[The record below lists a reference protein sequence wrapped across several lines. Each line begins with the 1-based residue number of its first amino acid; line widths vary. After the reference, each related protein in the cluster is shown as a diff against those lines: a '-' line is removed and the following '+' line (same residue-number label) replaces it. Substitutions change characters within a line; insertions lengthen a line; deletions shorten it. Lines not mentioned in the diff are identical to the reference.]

1 VAVSVLRGYWSA
13 ALLGLA
19 AVVLL
24 VLGAPAKA
32 ALAGAGFALA
42 GAAVTR
48 AIDLAKERRAE
59 AAQADAN
66 RRRDLDE
73 TRRVA
78 YMALQ
83 ANSRAPELVATIVN
97 ALAYHGLAVD
107 PEEAARHV
115 QNLVSNMPIDR
126 DRSQRWLQEQIDRI
140 TAELGSLADAGHL
153 TRRPLAD
160 TRALVSRRAC
170 HYVSR
175 SAAPG
180 SCRGR
185 YHTDQQPGAAAQHR
199 QVTSTAPAC
208 GWGPAGLPA
217 QCSK

>member
-1 VAVSVLRGYWSA
+1 
-13 ALLGLA
+13 
-19 AVVLL
+19 
-24 VLGAPAKA
+24 
-32 ALAGAGFALA
+32 
-42 GAAVTR
+42 
-48 AIDLAKERRAE
+48 
-59 AAQADAN
+59 
-66 RRRDLDE
+66 
-73 TRRVA
+73 
-78 YMALQ
+78 MALQ

-185 YHTDQQPGAAAQHR
+185 YHTDWQPGAALQNTAICPAGPHRPAPAPPGRAVAQHPR
-199 QVTSTAPAC
+199 HRDQARSPLMSVLAALRVAPSRRTLHRHGMIRTCVRTPGLRELARRPEAGREC
-208 GWGPAGLPA
+208 CPASGPAWGYGQP
-217 QCSK
+217 

>member
-1 VAVSVLRGYWSA
+1 MAVSLLRGYWSA

-24 VLGAPAKA
+24 VLGAPARA
-32 ALAGAGFALA
+32 ALAGAGFALV

-83 ANSRAPELVATIVN
+83 ANSRAPELVATIMN
-97 ALAYHGLAVD
+97 ALAHHGLAVD
-107 PEEAARHV
+107 PEESARHI
-115 QNLVSNMPIDR
+115 Q
-126 DRSQRWLQEQIDRI
+126 
-140 TAELGSLADAGHL
+140 
-153 TRRPLAD
+153 
-160 TRALVSRRAC
+160 
-170 HYVSR
+170 
-175 SAAPG
+175 
-180 SCRGR
+180 
-185 YHTDQQPGAAAQHR
+185 
-199 QVTSTAPAC
+199 
-208 GWGPAGLPA
+208 
-217 QCSK
+217 K